1 MIVEQVKGQRKE
13 QLALTIIE
21 EKEKWKVY

>member
-21 EKEKWKVY
+21 EEEKWKVY

>member
-21 EKEKWKVY
+21 EEEK